1 MGTVVWGK
9 ASLKRPERCQWP
21 TASATARAA
30 PGVGRSAL
38 PFRCGKPVAFRV
50 IFSPQTGSV
59 SVTGHLKL
67 RSRDR

>member
-50 IFSPQTGSV
+50 IGTVSPPSGSV
-59 SVTGHLKL
+59 RVTGT
-67 RSRDR
+67 SQAPFP